1 MDRRKRALVTGG
13 ATGIGRAA
21 VLHLVR
27 AGFDVALNY
36 RRSADAARIVA
47 AEAEAA
53 GAKVLLLAGDVAD
66 DAQVRAMLKQVEATF
81 GGLEALINNAGT
93 TIPTP
98 PKEIDAVRVEDWDR
112 VFAVNVRGLF
122 LVTRAAVPLLKRGEA
137 PSIVNTASIVGLR
150 ARPPPPP
157 HSARAGR

>member
-21 VLHLVR
+21 VLHLAR

-36 RRSADAARIVA
+36 RSSADAARAVA
-47 AEAEAA
+47 AEAQAA
-53 GAKVLLLAGDVAD
+53 GAKVLLLAADVAD
-66 DAQVRAMLKQVEATF
+66 DVQVRAMLKQVEAAF

-93 TIPTP
+93 TISTP
-98 PKEIDAVRVEDWDR
+98 PKDLDAVSVGDWDR

-122 LVTRAAVPLLKRGEA
+122 LVTRAAVPLLKRVKIP
-137 PSIVNTASIVGLR
+137 PS
-150 ARPPPPP
+150 
-157 HSARAGR
+157 